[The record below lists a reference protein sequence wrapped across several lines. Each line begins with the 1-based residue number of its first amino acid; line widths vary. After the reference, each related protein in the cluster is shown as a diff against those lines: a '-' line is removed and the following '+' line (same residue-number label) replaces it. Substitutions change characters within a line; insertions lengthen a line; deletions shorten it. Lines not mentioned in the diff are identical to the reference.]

1 MNGTGNPLQTLEQQR
16 TPILLA
22 EIGVWLHL
30 LGKLSEEFIHRQS
43 DYGQP
48 PHGVKKG
55 QPGWIFAES
64 LYAIEKIFQ
73 DPDPNN
79 LSKPAAEQIFPQ
91 TLNPFN
97 LPNDFFDAMRDSS
110 FGSILGMIQIPNGLG
125 GLRLLSFSGSIKKFI
140 ENPKKRDVSEEVLRI
155 LVAAHDI
162 SGSEEKVLPWSG
174 NDPKNKIK
182 QLNKSITCKAS
193 AFGFE
198 DQPILSRTIIKNM
211 RDDLAN
217 FLIPILEKIKNDYK
231 NLDEQWWQHNYPAC
245 IENFMN
251 CYLITVG
258 DTQRPL
264 NDVTLWDATSLAS
277 TFFKSALAKVILEG
291 WMEPITTNPSPPP
304 RYKTV
309 LRWRILRVNLDVL
322 SIISKGIKIGDILGY
337 QQAIDKGFEAL
348 KHILEVKYCL
358 GNEIYRDTTGIY
370 FSFSDVDVRGLGFW
384 DELVK
389 ELREAIQN
397 IEPEISPHIEVSDS
411 LDDFKDLTSQRRK
424 GEKALQFPY
433 TTDCISEKIR
443 DAWQNRQKGF
453 EICPICRLRP
463 MPENRNGCGH
473 CLGRRQKRAKDWI
486 KSPWETIWLDEVA
499 DHNDRVVLLVGVFDL
514 TDWLN
519 GKFISTMAKK
529 TPSSGRVR
537 RVWETTQE
545 FINHSVFSNILAD
558 FPYHQRTPASS
569 MRRRR
574 LQFKIVPNPG
584 VDRGSTCD
592 LDIQGIRMSPVC
604 IDESQCLFVTTCN
617 LQIYDRLGGDMASM
631 ISCFNN
637 KNILLKKDEDKN
649 WKDGFKI
656 FQCELA
662 EDEFQGYTPSVKIY
676 DSPDQFMVLVPAYHA
691 LEIAEKIVREYEIQ
705 FSKVRDRL
713 PFHLGL
719 IAFHRR
725 TPFYSVMEAGKRLI
739 KTFRVK
745 KTLTGIILENE
756 EAQPELLCRHSQG
769 RMGSRVRHIRFQ
781 IKNKPN
787 SSPLNWLI
795 SYSTGNP
802 SQEDH
807 WHPYWRYNGP
817 DPRRGDYSFD
827 YSGSDQF
834 VVRVKE
840 LKNNGGVQ
848 DEIQIEAS
856 YLRLLFMESS
866 GDHFYAGE
874 KLRLLDDIWRV
885 QKLWLEIEEK
895 IKSKK
900 WSISKIYAV
909 WEEVLE
915 SRKKFKDDLVWEPF
929 AKTSLKNILG
939 LSPGSEEGNEFLQ
952 AAKDGLLQLCFYWH
966 LQVRKVFSK
975 LREGEKE

>member
-1 MNGTGNPLQTLEQQR
+1 MSGTGNPLQTLEQQR

-30 LGKLSEEFIHRQS
+30 LGKLSEEFI
-43 DYGQP
+43 DY
-48 PHGVKKG
+48 
-55 QPGWIFAES
+55 
-64 LYAIEKIFQ
+64 
-73 DPDPNN
+73 
-79 LSKPAAEQIFPQ
+79 Q
-91 TLNPFN
+91 TERKMPK
-97 LPNDFFDAMRDSS
+97 
-110 FGSILGMIQIPNGLG
+110 PNGLVKG
-125 GLRLLSFSGSIKKFI
+125 YVRGVFESSNPLSLQTNFFDLATDKSFWGQAVIDSLKQHIVGLINADEHISLGEIASYHRLSNYSQYKKSGNNNFYLAIA
-140 ENPKKRDVSEEVLRI
+140 
-155 LVAAHDI
+155 VAAHDT
-162 SGSEEKVLPWSG
+162 SSSEEKETSSPAPVNQGTLRDTFCCNS
-174 NDPKNKIK
+174 
-182 QLNKSITCKAS
+182 
-193 AFGFE
+193 FGFE
-198 DQPILSRTIIKNM
+198 SQPVIVNQSLKKA
-211 RDDLAN
+211 RDDLVDYL
-217 FLIPILEKIKNDYK
+217 FPKIKMLKDSFRFCIIN
-231 NLDEQWWQHNYPAC
+231 NIIDESWWKREYVEIVEKFREAY
-245 IENFMN
+245 E
-251 CYLITVG
+251 ITLG
-258 DTQRPL
+258 DTQRPF
-264 NDVTLWDATSLAS
+264 NDVTLWSAATLAAA
-277 TFFKSALAKVILEG
+277 FFKSGLARMVIAG
-291 WMEPITTNPSPPP
+291 WNEPVRPKQNDPSK
-304 RYKTV
+304 YETV
-309 LRWRILRVNLDVL
+309 LQWRILRVNLDVL

-337 QQAIDKGFEAL
+337 QRVIDEDLEAL

-370 FSFSDVDVRGLGFW
+370 FSFPDVDARGLGFW

-397 IEPEISPHIEVSDS
+397 IEPEISPLIEISDP
-411 LDDFKDLTSQRRK
+411 LNDFKDLTSQRQE

-433 TTDCISEKIR
+433 TTDCISGKIR
-443 DAWQNRQKGF
+443 DAWQNRQKGS

-463 MPENRNGCGH
+463 MNENRNGCGY
-473 CLGRRQKRAKDWI
+473 CLRRRQKRAKDWI
-486 KSPWETIWLDEVA
+486 KSPRETIWLDEVA
-499 DHNDRVVLLVGVFDL
+499 DHNDRVVLLVGAFDL
-514 TDWLN
+514 VDWLN
-519 GKFISTMAKK
+519 GKFIGTMAKK

-558 FPYHQRTPASS
+558 FPYHQGTPASS
-569 MRRRR
+569 MRRQR
-574 LQFKIVPNPG
+574 LQFKIKPNPR
-584 VDRGSTCD
+584 VDQGSTCD

-604 IDESQCLFVTTCN
+604 IDESQGLFVTTCN
-617 LQIYDRLGGDMASM
+617 LQIYHRLGGDMASI
-631 ISCFNN
+631 ISYFNN
-637 KNILLKKDEDKN
+637 KNVLLKKDEDKK

-662 EDEFQGYTPSVKIY
+662 WDAFQGYTPSIKIY
-676 DSPDQFMVLVPAYHA
+676 DSPDQFMVLIPAYHA
-691 LEIAEKIVREYEIQ
+691 LEIAEKIVQEYEIQ

-745 KTLTGIILENE
+745 RQTLTGVILENK

-769 RMGSRVRHIRFQ
+769 RMGNRVRDIRFQ
-781 IKNKPN
+781 IKNEPD

-795 SYSTGNP
+795 SYSTGDP
-802 SQEDH
+802 SQEDR
-807 WHPYWRYNGP
+807 WHPYWRYSGSNP
-817 DPRRGDYSFD
+817 QRGIYSFD
-827 YSGSDQF
+827 YSDGGQF
-834 VVRVKE
+834 VVHVKK
-840 LKNNGGVQ
+840 LKNNGNVQ

-866 GDHFYAGE
+866 GDRFYAGE
-874 KLRLLDDIWRV
+874 ELRTLDDIWRV

-909 WEEVLE
+909 WEEVFE
-915 SRKKFKDDLVWEPF
+915 RRKTFKDDLVWEPF

-939 LSPGSEEGNEFLQ
+939 LSPVSEEGKEFLQ

-975 LREGEKE
+975 LREEEKE